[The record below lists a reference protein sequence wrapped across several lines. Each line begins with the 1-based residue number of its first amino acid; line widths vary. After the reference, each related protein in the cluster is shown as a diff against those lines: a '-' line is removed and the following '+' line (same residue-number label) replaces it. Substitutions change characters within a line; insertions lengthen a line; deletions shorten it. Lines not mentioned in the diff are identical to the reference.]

1 MDPRARSRELP
12 RAAWRHSK
20 TERRRGQMTTQRA
33 ESRMVSVPLQTL
45 RWPPHT
51 TSSDAAPR
59 WRSVR
64 KPHVYKRAGRKRSA
78 IRQPCAAP
86 AIKHRSP
93 GDAGC
98 TLGRDAYQTRL
109 DARPLGPTNSR
120 NVPTVDFACSRR
132 PQAHRA
138 LLPSR
143 PAVRHGFGH
152 RCRPKPPRTHSAVS
166 NNLPQVHPRKHF
178 GEPDSAK
185 RPQPGRRNSDCVYS
199 DT

>member
-1 MDPRARSRELP
+1 
-12 RAAWRHSK
+12 
-20 TERRRGQMTTQRA
+20 MTTHRA

-45 RWPPHT
+45 RWPPKT
-51 TSSDAAPR
+51 ASSDAAPR

-64 KPHVYKRAGRKRSA
+64 KPHVYKRTGRKRSA

-120 NVPTVDFACSRR
+120 SVPTVDFACSRR

-152 RCRPKPPRTHSAVS
+152 RCRPSRLAHIPPCRKTFRRFTHGNILENRTAPNGRSRGVGIGDRY
-166 NNLPQVHPRKHF
+166 NLQCPTRS
-178 GEPDSAK
+178 PDGN
-185 RPQPGRRNSDCVYS
+185 R
-199 DT
+199 